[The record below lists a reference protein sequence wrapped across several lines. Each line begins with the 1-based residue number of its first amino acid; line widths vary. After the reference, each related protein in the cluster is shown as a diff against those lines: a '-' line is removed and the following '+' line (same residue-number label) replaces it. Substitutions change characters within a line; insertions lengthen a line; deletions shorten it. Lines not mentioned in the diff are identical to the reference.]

1 VGSGAR
7 AAAAC
12 GDDVGRDERTCKRA
26 VGAIAPSWSRQ
37 PTSDTALL
45 RADLDRLRCSAVALG
60 AVAAVAISPAK
71 LETGLGLAGLHG
83 GHGRRSARREQ
94 DRGRAAAALPVEC

>member
-83 GHGRRSARREQ
+83 GTRTEICSPGAGQGPRSCSFA
-94 DRGRAAAALPVEC
+94 C